1 MSQTNH
7 SRDYSSGSSGRVR
20 GPRNMKSVRPL
31 SGAIFFMTNFYRVWG
46 AWPPRSPATGLDG
59 PLDENSDR
67 FGAQIHNVV
76 TRRYPWGVGLNTLLP
91 QLLLDQLFIFRGRAI
106 LEYPRLKVLSS
117 GQLFI
122 FSGRGVFLTTQE

>member
-1 MSQTNH
+1 
-7 SRDYSSGSSGRVR
+7 
-20 GPRNMKSVRPL
+20 MKSVRPH
-31 SGAIFFMTNFYRVWG
+31 SGAIFFMTNFYRAGGG

-91 QLLLDQLFIFRGRAI
+91 QPLFDQLFIFKGRAI
-106 LEYPRLKVLSS
+106 LEYSKLKVSSS

-122 FSGRGVFLTTQE
+122 FSGGGEYS